1 MQMVQKRF
9 PKRKYSHITGGE
21 EDENNVNEDDHDD
34 NGTRSSPKK
43 KHKTDAIVPAKRV
56 YAKFRDI
63 ITTGT
68 ARQIS

>member
-43 KHKTDAIVPAKRV
+43 EAQNRCYCASETSICK
-56 YAKFRDI
+56 
-63 ITTGT
+63 
-68 ARQIS
+68 IS